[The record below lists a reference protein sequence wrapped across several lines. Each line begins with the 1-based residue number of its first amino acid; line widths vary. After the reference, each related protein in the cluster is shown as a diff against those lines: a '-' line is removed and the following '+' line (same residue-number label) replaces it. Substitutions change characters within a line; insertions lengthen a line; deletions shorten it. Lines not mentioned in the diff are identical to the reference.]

1 MKSKKRKATINIEVI
16 LNENNLPDQISWF
29 ASDSK
34 KNNEVAKAFILSFWD
49 PNLKN
54 SFNIDLWTKEMTMEE
69 MKFFIFQN
77 LLKMS
82 GLIQKSTGDQELSKS
97 IKNFATEF
105 GEKSNVLK
113 R

>member
-1 MKSKKRKATINIEVI
+1 MKIKERKANINIEVL
-16 LNENNLPDQISWF
+16 LNENNLPEHISWL

-34 KNNEVAKAFILSFWD
+34 KSNDVAKAFMLSFWD
-49 PNLKN
+49 PKLKD

-82 GLIQKSTGDQELSKS
+82 GLIQKSTGDQELSKL

-105 GEKSNVLK
+105 GKKSKVLK
-113 R
+113 

>member
-1 MKSKKRKATINIEVI
+1 MKIKERKANINIEVL
-16 LNENNLPDQISWF
+16 LNENNLPEHISWL

-34 KNNEVAKAFILSFWD
+34 KSNDVAKAFMLSFWD
-49 PNLKN
+49 PKLKD

-82 GLIQKSTGDQELSKS
+82 GLIQKSTGDQELSKL

-105 GEKSNVLK
+105 GKKSNVLK
-113 R
+113 

>member
-1 MKSKKRKATINIEVI
+1 MKSKKRKATINIEVF
-16 LNENNLPDQISWF
+16 LNENNLPDQISWI

-34 KNNEVAKAFILSFWD
+34 KNNDFVKAFMLSFWD
-49 PNLKN
+49 SNLKN
-54 SFNIDLWTKEMTMEE
+54 SSNIDLWTKEMTMEE

-82 GLIQKSTGDQELSKS
+82 SLVQKSTGDQELTKY

-105 GEKSNVLK
+105 GKKSNVLK
-113 R
+113 

>member
-1 MKSKKRKATINIEVI
+1 MKIKERKANINIEVL
-16 LNENNLPDQISWF
+16 LNENNLPEQISWL

-34 KNNEVAKAFILSFWD
+34 KSNDVAKAFMLSFWD
-49 PNLKN
+49 PKLKD

-82 GLIQKSTGDQELSKS
+82 GLIQKSTGDHELSKL

-105 GEKSNVLK
+105 GKKSNVLK
-113 R
+113 